1 MSKIATVTLS
11 QVPARPASP
20 LEAARPVSGSGA
32 AVLAGLR
39 MISAKAW
46 RHGRSYAVSLLW
58 GAASMSLLLAAWQVA
73 CLTIGKDLPTPLSTY
88 HTLVELLSD
97 PFNPDRNSL
106 GIGLQ
111 LWESL
116 RRVGVGFGLGSL
128 IAIPLGV
135 LMGASHVAKRLLD
148 PISQIL
154 RPVSPL
160 VWFPLALVAFKAA
173 GGTASASLFTILI
186 TSLWPTVIS
195 TAFGVSSVPE
205 DYRTVARVFQFSR
218 DRYLLKVLI
227 PHALPHIL
235 TGLRV
240 SMGIA
245 WLVIVATEMLSG
257 GVGIGF
263 FAWDSYNAGSYEKMV
278 AAVVVIGVVGLLL
291 DRVFDLL
298 LRRAQR
304 A

>member
-1 MSKIATVTLS
+1 MGPKWRRFASLATTF
-11 QVPARPASP
+11 
-20 LEAARPVSGSGA
+20 
-32 AVLAGLR
+32 
-39 MISAKAW
+39 
-46 RHGRSYAVSLLW
+46 LW
-58 GAASMSLLLAAWQVA
+58 GAGSLTLLLASWQLLCA
-73 CLTIGKDLPTPLSTY
+73 TIGGDLPTPISTAR
-88 HTLVELLSD
+88 TLAEMLSD
-97 PFNPDRNSL
+97 PFNPNRNSL
-106 GIGLQ
+106 GIGIQ

-116 RRVGVGFGLGSL
+116 QRVGVGFGLGSI

-135 LMGASHVAKRLLD
+135 VMGASTVAHKLLN

-160 VWFPLALVAFKAA
+160 VWFPLALVAFKAF
-173 GGTASASLFTILI
+173 GGTATATLFTIMI

-195 TAFGVSSVPE
+195 TAFGVRTIPE

-218 DRYLLKVLI
+218 DRYLRKILI
-227 PHALPHIL
+227 PHTLPHIL

-263 FAWDSYNAGSYEKMV
+263 FAWDSYNAGSYDKMV
-278 AAVVVIGVVGLLL
+278 AAVVIIGVVGLVL
-291 DRVFDLL
+291 DRGFDALL
-298 LRRAQR
+298 HRVHRA
-304 A
+304 

>member
-1 MSKIATVTLS
+1 VSDALTV
-11 QVPARPASP
+11 VMAPASP
-20 LEAARPVSGSGA
+20 TAAPLEAPGRGA
-32 AVLAGLR
+32 TVLASLR
-39 MISAKAW
+39 MTQLAVW
-46 RHGRSYAVSLLW
+46 RHGRPWLVSLAW
-58 GAASMSLLLAAWQVA
+58 GAASMALLLAAWQTLCATV
-73 CLTIGKDLPTPLSTY
+73 GRDLPTPLATGR
-88 HTLVELLSD
+88 TLAAMLAD

-116 RRVGVGFGLGSL
+116 RRVAVGFGLGSA

-135 LMGASHVAKRLLD
+135 LMGASPVAKRLLD
-148 PISQIL
+148 PMAQIL

-160 VWFPLALVAFKAA
+160 VWFPLALVAFKAV
-173 GGTASASLFTILI
+173 GGTATASLFTILI
-186 TSLWPTVIS
+186 TSLWPTLIS

-205 DYRTVARVFQFSR
+205 DYRTVARVFQFTR

-278 AAVVVIGVVGLLL
+278 AAVILIGVVGLVL
-291 DRVFDLL
+291 DRAFEFA
-298 LRRAQR
+298 LRRLQR

>member
-1 MSKIATVTLS
+1 MI
-11 QVPARPASP
+11 
-20 LEAARPVSGSGA
+20 EAGR
-32 AVLAGLR
+32 VLAAAAPVGLAPTR
-39 MISAKAW
+39 FAESIRRTREMVS
-46 RHGRSYAVSLLW
+46 SLLW
-58 GAASMSLLLAAWQVA
+58 GAASFALLLLCWQIVSG
-73 CLTIGKDLPTPLSTY
+73 TVGGDLPTPLSTFR
-88 HTLVELLSD
+88 TLAEMLAD

-106 GIGLQ
+106 GIGIQ

-116 RRVGVGFGLGSL
+116 QRVAIGFGLGTL

-135 LMGASHVAKRLLD
+135 LMGSSEIANRLLN

-160 VWFPLALVAFKAA
+160 VWFPLALVAFKAV
-173 GGTASASLFTILI
+173 GGTATATFFTILI

-195 TAFGVSSVPE
+195 TAFGVSSLPT

-218 DRYLLKVLI
+218 DRYLLKILI
-227 PHALPHIL
+227 PHSLPHIL

-257 GVGIGF
+257 GTGIGF
-263 FAWDSYNAGSYEKMV
+263 FAWDSYNAGSYDKMV
-278 AAVVVIGVVGLLL
+278 AAVVMIGVVGLLL
-291 DRVFDLL
+291 DRCFDFAL
-298 LRRAQR
+298 QR
-304 A
+304 LKRG

>member
-1 MSKIATVTLS
+1 MSAV
-11 QVPARPASP
+11 ARRTGGHAADAAWSLAS
-20 LEAARPVSGSGA
+20 L
-32 AVLAGLR
+32 GLL
-39 MISAKAW
+39 
-46 RHGRSYAVSLLW
+46 V
-58 GAASMSLLLAAWQVA
+58 AAWQTL
-73 CLTIGKDLPTPLSTY
+73 CLTVGRDLPTPVATF
-88 HTLVELLSD
+88 HTLADMLSD
-97 PFNPDRNSL
+97 PLNPDHNRL
-106 GIGLQ
+106 GIGLR
-111 LWESL
+111 LWTSL
-116 RRVGVGFGLGSL
+116 LRVGGGFTLGAM

-135 LMGASHVAKRLLD
+135 LMGSSRVAKRLLD

-160 VWFPLALVAFKAA
+160 VWFPLALVAFKGA
-173 GGTASASLFTILI
+173 GGTATASLFTILV

-195 TAFGVSSVPE
+195 TAFGVSSVPAE
-205 DYRTVARVFQFSR
+205 YRTVARVFRFSR
-218 DRYLLKVLI
+218 DRYLTKVLI

-278 AAVVVIGVVGLLL
+278 AAVVLIGVVGLAL
-291 DRVFDLL
+291 DRVVDAALG
-298 LRRAQR
+298 RVQYG
-304 A
+304 

>member
-1 MSKIATVTLS
+1 MME
-11 QVPARPASP
+11 ARPMLITAVNPELTAPEKPQARLSRIEVFSKGVLREGGKAGINLLWSLAS
-20 LEAARPVSGSGA
+20 L
-32 AVLAGLR
+32 
-39 MISAKAW
+39 
-46 RHGRSYAVSLLW
+46 SLLVGGW
-58 GAASMSLLLAAWQVA
+58 QLL
-73 CLTIGKDLPTPLSTY
+73 CLTIGRDLPTPLSTAR
-88 HTLVELLSD
+88 TLVEMLSD

-106 GIGLQ
+106 GVGLQ
-111 LWESL
+111 LWNSL
-116 RRVGVGFGLGSL
+116 QRVAVGFGLGSL
-128 IAIPLGV
+128 IAIPLGI
-135 LMGASHVAKRLLD
+135 LMGSSKVAHRLLN

-173 GGTASASLFTILI
+173 GGTATATFFTILI
-186 TSLWPTVIS
+186 TSLWPTLIS
-195 TAFGVSSVPE
+195 TAFGVSSLPE

-218 DRYLLKVLI
+218 DRYIRKILI

-257 GVGIGF
+257 GIGIGF

-278 AAVVVIGVVGLLL
+278 AAVVLIGVVGLLI
-291 DRVFDLL
+291 DRTFDMV
-298 LRRAQR
+298 LRRVQVA
-304 A
+304 

>member
-1 MSKIATVTLS
+1 MSRTPGATLS
-11 QVPARPASP
+11 
-20 LEAARPVSGSGA
+20 EGA
-32 AVLAGLR
+32 APLPILGLAGRLHPVFVR
-39 MISAKAW
+39 A
-46 RHGRSYAVSLLW
+46 RSVTTSLLW
-58 GAASMSLLLAAWQVA
+58 ATASLSLLLAVWQAVCA
-73 CLTIGKDLPTPLSTY
+73 TIGQDLPTPLSTY
-88 HTLVELLSD
+88 GTLVEMLSD

-111 LWESL
+111 LWASL
-116 RRVGVGFGLGSL
+116 QRVAIGFGMGSA

-135 LMGASHVAKRLLD
+135 LMGSSPIVYRLLN

-160 VWFPLALVAFKAA
+160 VWFPLALVAFKAV
-173 GGTASASLFTILI
+173 GGTATASLFTILI

-195 TAFGVSSVPE
+195 TAFGVSSLPE
-205 DYRTVARVFQFSR
+205 DYRTVARVFEFSR
-218 DRYLLKVLI
+218 DRYLLRVLI

-263 FAWDSYNAGSYEKMV
+263 FAWDSYNAGSYERMV
-278 AAVVVIGVVGLLL
+278 AAVVLIGVVGLIL
-291 DRVFDLL
+291 DRGFEIM
-298 LRRAQR
+298 LRRVQHA
-304 A
+304 

>member
-1 MSKIATVTLS
+1 MITARGVTIPDTIS
-11 QVPARPASP
+11 PPAVPVS
-20 LEAARPVSGSGA
+20 AARELPEGLVTAARGA
-32 AVLAGLR
+32 AALGVR
-39 MISAKAW
+39 
-46 RHGRSYAVSLLW
+46 LLW
-58 GAASMSLLLAAWQVA
+58 NLASIALLLAAWQTL
-73 CLTIGKDLPTPLSTY
+73 CLTVGRDLPTPLATFR
-88 HTLVELLSD
+88 TLSEMLAD

-116 RRVGVGFGLGSL
+116 KRVAVGFGLGSA

-135 LMGASHVAKRLLD
+135 LMGSSEIAKRLFN
-148 PISQIL
+148 PIAQIL

-173 GGTASASLFTILI
+173 GGTATATFFTILI
-186 TSLWPTVIS
+186 TSLWPTIIS
-195 TAFGVSSVPE
+195 TAFGVSSLPE
-205 DYRTVARVFQFSR
+205 DYRTVARVFEFPR
-218 DRYLLKVLI
+218 DRYIRKILI
-227 PHALPHIL
+227 PHSMPHIL

-257 GVGIGF
+257 GIGIGF

-278 AAVVVIGVVGLLL
+278 AAVVLIGIVGLLL
-291 DRVFDLL
+291 DMVFEGL
-298 LRRAQR
+298 LRRAR
-304 A
+304 HPA